1 MLAQQSLPLRLLRR
15 CESAL
20 LRWTISACRSRQR
33 LTGELLAAMLRRQRH
48 LRSSLST
55 PKTPPFAPD
64 VQTLLDEWG
73 TSPQTNWHSCPSQQQ
88 PLPDSPLPKT
98 LDELDRPQL
107 ELALSALH
115 DALDSGF
122 SLPPSNLPDPLKALP
137 PSEWV
142 CLMAVWEMLQRQR
155 DESPLQ

>member
-1 MLAQQSLPLRLLRR
+1 MLARQPLLLRLLRR

-33 LTGELLAAMLRRQRH
+33 LTGELLAAMLRRQKR
-48 LRSSLST
+48 LRSSLNT

-88 PLPDSPLPKT
+88 PPPDSPLPKT
-98 LDELDRPQL
+98 LDDLDRPQL